1 MPTHQ
6 CQTPLLLPFCSIFP
20 HASALSFYS
29 LFPSD
34 TRIDFISV
42 RDKCKEWFGYTI
54 PTFQPLYT
62 YIPLV
67 SPLKKNDNMDGF
79 NLGEDNQ
86 IKYIDIKNGKLRIEV
101 RLGARGGRVYRG
113 AHLFRCD
120 YSEKKYF
127 GFFLRTVQRLP
138 KTRKIFG

>member
-1 MPTHQ
+1 MPNSSY
-6 CQTPLLLPFCSIFP
+6 SIFP

-54 PTFQPLYT
+54 PSFQPLYT

-86 IKYIDIKNGKLRIEV
+86 IKYIDIKNGKLLIEV
-101 RLGARGGRVYRG
+101 RLGGARGGRVYRG
-113 AHLFRCD
+113 AYVFVLIILKKIICLFSA
-120 YSEKKYF
+120 YSSA
-127 GFFLRTVQRLP
+127 P
-138 KTRKIFG
+138 S